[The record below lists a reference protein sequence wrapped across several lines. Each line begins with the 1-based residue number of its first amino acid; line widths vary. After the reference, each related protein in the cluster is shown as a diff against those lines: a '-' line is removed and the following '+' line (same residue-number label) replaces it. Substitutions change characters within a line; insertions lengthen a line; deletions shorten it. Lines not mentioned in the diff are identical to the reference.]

1 MDHYERLGV
10 SREAS
15 EREIRGAYR
24 RLARASHPDREGGDA
39 EEMAA
44 LNEAYEV
51 LQDPERRQAYDAS
64 LLADSLDSL
73 ERGAPSTPRYQPRVA
88 RVLLAFMLISL
99 ITLIILNKRSPN
111 QRQLTQELN
120 AVRPL
125 VQPHL
130 DGALKRGEVPSLEET
145 LSDPRAALLSAPL
158 QTEALTPKFTPE
170 RCLERFPAELQ
181 RRE

>member
-10 SREAS
+10 SRGAS
-15 EREIRGAYR
+15 EREVRSAYR
-24 RLARASHPDREGGDA
+24 RLARALHPDKEGGDV

-44 LNEAYEV
+44 LNAAYAA
-51 LQDPERRQAYDAS
+51 LQDPERRRAYDAS
-64 LLADSLDSL
+64 LLGDPLASC
-73 ERGAPSTPRYQPRVA
+73 EPSPPVSPRYQPRLA
-88 RVLLAFMLISL
+88 RVLLALTLTSL

-111 QRQLTQELN
+111 QRQLTQELS

-130 DGALKRGEVPSLEET
+130 DGALKRGEVPSLEEA

-158 QTEALTPKFTPE
+158 QTEALTPELTPE